1 MTDTRISALVIY
13 TDAYSEPFP
22 SRIAADYTLYQR
34 IVGGYIEAVRGH
46 TSTGD
51 QVVFYVNED
60 GIALG
65 LPTNHTATRLWHRL
79 NPAAEQVLLGNVVV
93 VGADG
98 CDDADVPAEAAT
110 LARVVHRDIEIEG
123 FVARIRAAGH

>member
-34 IVGGYIEAVRGH
+34 IVGGYIEAVRGQ
-46 TSTGD
+46 TTDGD

-60 GIALG
+60 GIRLG

-79 NPAAEQVLLGNVVV
+79 NSAAEQPLLGNVVV
-93 VGADG
+93 VGVDG